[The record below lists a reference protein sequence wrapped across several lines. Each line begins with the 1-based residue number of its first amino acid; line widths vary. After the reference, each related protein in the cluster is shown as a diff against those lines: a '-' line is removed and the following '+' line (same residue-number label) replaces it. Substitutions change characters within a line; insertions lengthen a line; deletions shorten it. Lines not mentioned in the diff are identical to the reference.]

1 MKKAKKVLLLALCA
15 VLLVGATI
23 AGTVAYL
30 TSQTEVVKN
39 TFTVGKVQILLDEK
53 DVDTSNTS
61 TDKASADG
69 RDLANQYHLM
79 PGGTYEK
86 DPTVH
91 VHVDSEDAYVRM
103 QVTVTNYDKLAT
115 AFPKTGD
122 TAAYWVGDIF
132 LLEKLVDWN
141 KDWTYAGVDI
151 DVDGKSAVYEF
162 RYKEI
167 VVADNLTAAEVK
179 ANDGEKYKALPALF
193 TTITIPGTISNEQIA
208 ALNTVEI
215 NVVAH
220 AIQSNNIE
228 GGAEAAWTAFG
239 N

>member
-30 TSQTEVVKN
+30 TSTTEVVKN

-53 DVDTSNTS
+53 DVDKNKTSAN
-61 TDKASADG
+61 KASAAG
-69 RDLANQYHLM
+69 RDLANEYHLL

-91 VHVDSEDAYVRM
+91 VHMDSEDAYVRM
-103 QVTVTNYDKLAT
+103 KVTVENYDQLTT

-122 TAAYWVGDIF
+122 TATYWAGDIF

-151 DVDGKSAVYEF
+151 ADDGKSAVYEF

-167 VVADNLTAAEVK
+167 VEVSKLTANVVK
-179 ANDGEKYKALPALF
+179 APDGESYKALPALF

-208 ALNTVEI
+208 ALNTVKI

>member
-1 MKKAKKVLLLALCA
+1 MKKAKNALLLALCA

-30 TSQTEVVKN
+30 TSTTEVVKN

-53 DVDTSNTS
+53 DVDGKKTS
-61 TDKASADG
+61 TDKASADD
-69 RDLANQYHLM
+69 RDLANEYHLL
-79 PGGTYEK
+79 PGGTYGK

-103 QVTVTNYDKLAT
+103 KVTVDNYNQLAT

-122 TAAYWVGDIF
+122 TAAYWADDIF

-141 KDWTYAGVDI
+141 KDWTYEDCVISGTT
-151 DVDGKSAVYEF
+151 AVYEF

-167 VVADNLTAAEVK
+167 VVVDNLTTEEVR

-208 ALNTVEI
+208 ALNTVKI
-215 NVVAH
+215 DVVAH

>member
-1 MKKAKKVLLLALCA
+1 MKKAKNALLLALCA

-30 TSQTEVVKN
+30 TSTTEVVKN

-53 DVDTSNTS
+53 DVDGKKTS
-61 TDKASADG
+61 TDKASADD
-69 RDLANQYHLM
+69 RDLANEYHLL

-103 QVTVTNYDKLAT
+103 KVTVDNYNQLAT

-122 TAAYWVGDIF
+122 TAAYWADDIF

-141 KDWTYAGVDI
+141 KDWTYKDCVISGTT
-151 DVDGKSAVYEF
+151 AVYEF

-167 VVADNLTAAEVK
+167 VVVDNLTTEEVE

-208 ALNTVEI
+208 VLNTVKI
-215 NVVAH
+215 DVVAH
-220 AIQSNNIE
+220 AIQSDNIT
-228 GGAEAAWTAFG
+228 GGADAAWTAFG

>member
-1 MKKAKKVLLLALCA
+1 MKKAKNALLLALCA

-39 TFTVGKVQILLDEK
+39 TFTVGSVRILLDET
-53 DVDTSNTS
+53 DTDNSKTQA
-61 TDKASADG
+61 DKASAEG
-69 RDLANQYHLM
+69 RDLANEYHLM

-91 VHVDSEDAYVRM
+91 VRVDSEDAYVRM
-103 QVTVTNYDKLAT
+103 KVTVGNYGQLET

-122 TAAYWVGDIF
+122 TAAYWADDIF

-141 KDWTYAGVDI
+141 KDWTYYDCI
-151 DVDGKSAVYEF
+151 ISDDTAVYEF

-167 VVADNLTAAEVK
+167 VDVSVLTTNAVK
-179 ANDGEKYKALPALF
+179 APDGESYKALPALF

-208 ALNTVEI
+208 ALNTVGI

>member
-61 TDKASADG
+61 TDKASAAG
-69 RDLANQYHLM
+69 RDLANKYHLM

-91 VHVDSEDAYVRM
+91 VHVDSENAYIRM
-103 QVTVTNYDKLAT
+103 KVTVTNYDKLAT

-122 TAAYWVGDIF
+122 TAAYWAGDIF

-141 KDWTYAGVDI
+141 KDWTYEDCVVSGTT
-151 DVDGKSAVYEF
+151 AVYEF

-167 VVADNLTAAEVK
+167 VVVDNLTTAAVK
-179 ANDGEKYKALPALF
+179 ANDGESYKALPALF

-215 NVVAH
+215 HVVAH

>member
-30 TSQTEVVKN
+30 TSTTTEVKN
-39 TFTVGKVQILLDEK
+39 TFTAGKVQILLDEK
-53 DVDTSNTS
+53 DVDESRTSI
-61 TDKASADG
+61 DKASAEG
-69 RDLANQYHLM
+69 RDLANKYHLL

-91 VHVDSEDAYVRM
+91 VHVDSENAYVRM
-103 QVTVTNYDKLAT
+103 MVTVKNYDELAT

-122 TAAYWVGDIF
+122 TAAYWADDIF
-132 LLEKLVDWN
+132 LLEKLVNWN
-141 KDWTYAGVDI
+141 KDWTCEGCVI
-151 DVDGKSAVYEF
+151 SNTTAVYEF

-167 VVADNLTAAEVK
+167 VVVDDLTTAAVQAK
-179 ANDGEKYKALPALF
+179 DNEKYKALPALF

-208 ALNTVEI
+208 ALNAIEI
-215 NVVAH
+215 DVVAH

-228 GGAEAAWTAFG
+228 GGAAAAWAAFG

>member
-30 TSQTEVVKN
+30 TSQTAVVKN

-69 RDLANQYHLM
+69 RDLANKYHLM
-79 PGGTYEK
+79 PGGTYDK

-103 QVTVTNYDKLAT
+103 KVTVDNYDKLAT

-122 TAAYWVGDIF
+122 TAAYWAGNIF

-141 KDWTYAGVDI
+141 KDWTYVDCVI
-151 DVDGKSAVYEF
+151 SGTTAVYEF

-167 VVADNLTAAEVK
+167 VVVDNLTTEAVVAG
-179 ANDGEKYKALPALF
+179 DGESYKALPALF

-215 NVVAH
+215 HVVAH

>member
-1 MKKAKKVLLLALCA
+1 MKKAKKIVALLLCA
-15 VLLVGATI
+15 VLLVGASI

-30 TSQTEVVKN
+30 TSKTEVVKN

-53 DVDTSNTS
+53 DVDTSNTFIN
-61 TDKASADG
+61 KASAAG
-69 RDLANQYHLM
+69 RDLANKYHLM
-79 PGGTYEK
+79 PSGTYEK

-103 QVTVTNYDKLAT
+103 QVTVTNYDELAT

-122 TAAYWVGDIF
+122 TAAYWAGDIF

-141 KDWTYAGVDI
+141 KDWTYEDCVISGTT
-151 DVDGKSAVYEF
+151 AVYEF

-167 VVADNLTAAEVK
+167 VVVDDLTTAAVE
-179 ANDGEKYKALPALF
+179 ANDGESYKALPALF

-215 NVVAH
+215 TVEAH
-220 AIQSNNIE
+220 AIQALGFE
-228 GGAEAAWTAFG
+228 GNADAAWAAF
-239 N
+239 NP